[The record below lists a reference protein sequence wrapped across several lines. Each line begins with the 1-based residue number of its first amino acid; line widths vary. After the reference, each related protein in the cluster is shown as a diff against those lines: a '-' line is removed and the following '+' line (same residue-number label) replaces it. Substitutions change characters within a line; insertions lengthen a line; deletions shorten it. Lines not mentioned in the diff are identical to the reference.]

1 MMALTAWDADGH
13 EDCDTHPRILLHRF
27 KWRLPVG
34 MQPCDVDV
42 RDRYRTSHNMVTPL
56 KAVPLPL
63 FQLLLAEVIS
73 LSENYLGCF
82 PIRRLKCKTR
92 WILRHS

>member
-1 MMALTAWDADGH
+1 MMEGK
-13 EDCDTHPRILLHRF
+13 LLDPLG
-27 KWRLPVG
+27 W
-34 MQPCDVDV
+34 
-42 RDRYRTSHNMVTPL
+42 SH
-56 KAVPLPL
+56 
-63 FQLLLAEVIS
+63 QLLLAEVIS

>member
-1 MMALTAWDADGH
+1 
-13 EDCDTHPRILLHRF
+13 
-27 KWRLPVG
+27 

-63 FQLLLAEVIS
+63 FLEDTSGLCVGFEAAES
-73 LSENYLGCF
+73 NQA
-82 PIRRLKCKTR
+82 R
-92 WILRHS
+92 